1 MTASNA
7 PPSKAHSGKAQT
19 AFGRI
24 PAVLGGKY
32 FNRLRIGG
40 KLTIGFGIL
49 GALTLLVIGLSYL
62 GSYRAT
68 LNINRT
74 GDVRV
79 PTALASARAQANLLR
94 MQADVQAYLALGDKS
109 YRESYQQAK
118 QAFESDLAELE
129 QLAGR
134 HETSSSNTAFDR
146 RLDDLKSAYTQWSA
160 LPEQLIDLRD
170 DQLKREPALRL
181 LIEDANPL
189 IVPILVDISGMIA
202 AQQQRNPSPENMALL
217 GDMANFQASFF
228 AMVAGLRGYVT
239 TGRDSFQ
246 YEYTSNLT
254 VNDSAWEGLV
264 NEQARLES
272 TQRDKLHHI
281 SQARETFLA
290 LPPQMFEAVRGE
302 HAREDLFLFRTQAV
316 PLAETSLQLLD
327 ELTADEQNLLQS
339 DLSEGRE
346 QLALAQRQTLA
357 SGVVA
362 FFLGLALAFV
372 FRENIAGPV
381 RRLTQVAEQIG
392 AGNLAARAAVES
404 GDEIGTLAQTF
415 NQMTGRLSETLDDLE
430 QRRSDLQATAETLS
444 RQNEYLAALQETSLG
459 LLSRLDLNE
468 LLESLVTRAGHLLGA
483 PHGLIYLVEPE
494 AGILERKVGVGVFS
508 QELGFQVKSGEGL
521 AGRVWQSGQPL
532 VIDDYDTWP
541 GRLSDFGV
549 GIIGAIMGAPLT
561 QGVGTETVSPEVVGV
576 IGMAYDAGSSRT
588 FGEAE
593 VELLSRFAQLASVAL
608 DNARLFEETR
618 RLLEVTQQRS
628 AELAIINS
636 VGEAMA
642 RNLDV
647 QTVTHIVGDKVR
659 EIFQAEVTDILL
671 LDPQTNLIHQPYCY
685 YGTYQPDEPFPLGE
699 GLTSVVIQ
707 SRQPLILDSWQAQV
721 ERGVFYNETDGF
733 HRTKSYQ
740 TESYMGVPIIV
751 GDKVLGVVSVQ
762 SYQQHSYDE
771 NSLRLLSTLSA
782 NTGVA
787 IENARLF
794 QAERAQ
800 AGRQAALF
808 RLSAAIAAALD
819 EDEICRRVV
828 EGLQDEALGYAY
840 VAAFL
845 VDPATGERVERAKV
859 GWSDSNVPIR
869 LGSGQGLSEKP
880 LLDGQLHYTPDVAQA
895 PGYVA
900 TLSSGSEVDVP
911 LKIGQE
917 VIGVLVVESRQPNA
931 FGQDDLDVITAAAN
945 QAGVALGRARLL
957 QETRK
962 AREAA
967 EAATHELSQ
976 ALENLKATQRQLVEA
991 EKMAAL
997 GGLVAGVAHEINT
1010 PVGIG
1015 VTAASLLEDKTTAFR
1030 EIYQNGQMKRSD
1042 LEKYLDTASQSST
1055 MILNNLYRAAELI
1068 QSFKQVAVDQS
1079 SEERRSFKVRQYLE
1093 EILLSLRPKLK
1104 RTQHRIN
1111 IEGTDDLV
1119 LDSYPGAFSQIV
1131 TNLVMNSLIH
1141 AYGPDE
1147 AGQLTFDLKQKNKR
1161 LVFEYGDDDRGIS
1174 KEHLNK
1180 IFDPFFTT
1188 KRGHGGSGLGLHI
1201 IYNLVTQK
1209 LEGTIRCESEVGS
1222 GTRFVIDLPLERS
1235 TSNGN

>member
-7 PPSKAHSGKAQT
+7 PPAEPRPTEARCALG
-19 AFGRI
+19 GI
-24 PAVLGGKY
+24 PAILGGKY
-32 FNRLRIGG
+32 FNRLKIGG
-40 KLTIGFGIL
+40 KLTIGFGLL
-49 GALTLLVIGLSYL
+49 GALTMLVIGLSYL

-74 GDVRV
+74 GEVRV
-79 PTALASARAQANLLR
+79 PLALASARAQANLLR
-94 MQADVQAYLALGDKS
+94 MQADVQAYLALGDQT

-129 QLAGR
+129 QLAHR
-134 HETSSSNTAFDR
+134 HEASASNPEFER
-146 RLDDLKSAYTQWSA
+146 RLEDLKSAYAEWSA
-160 LPEQLIDLRD
+160 LPEQLFNLRD

-181 LIEDANPL
+181 LIEEANPL
-189 IVPILVDISGMIA
+189 IVPILVDINGMITT
-202 AQQQRNPSPENMALL
+202 QQQRDPSPENMALL
-217 GDMANFQASFF
+217 GDMAGFQASFF

-246 YEYTSNLT
+246 FEYTSNLT
-254 VNDSAWEGLV
+254 VNDSAWDQLLK
-264 NEQARLES
+264 EQTKLES
-272 TQRDKLHHI
+272 SQRDKLHNI
-281 SQARETFLA
+281 SQAREDFLA

-302 HAREDLFLFRTQAV
+302 HAREDLFLFRTQAI

-327 ELTADEQNLLQS
+327 ELTAAEQNLLQA

-346 QLALAQRQTLA
+346 QLTAAQQQTLA
-357 SGVVA
+357 GGLVA
-362 FFLGLALAFV
+362 FFLGLALAFI

-381 RRLTQVAEQIG
+381 RRLTRVAEQIG
-392 AGNLAARAAVES
+392 TGDLTAQALVES
-404 GDEIGTLAQTF
+404 GDEIGVLAETF
-415 NQMTGRLSETLDDLE
+415 NQMTGRLNETLDDLE

-444 RQNEYLAALQETSLG
+444 RQNEYLAALQETGLG

-483 PHGLIYLVEPE
+483 PHGLIYLIEPE
-494 AGILERKVGVGVFS
+494 AGVLERKVGVGVFS
-508 QELGFQVKSGEGL
+508 QELGFQVKRGEGL
-521 AGRVWQSGQPL
+521 AGRVWQTGRPL
-532 VIDDYDTWP
+532 IIDDYDTWP

-549 GIIGAIMGAPLT
+549 GVIGALMGAPLT
-561 QGVGTETVSPEVVGV
+561 QSAGAGAAGPQVVGV
-576 IGMAYDAGSSRT
+576 IGMAYDAGSERT

-608 DNARLFEETR
+608 DNARLFAETR
-618 RLLEVTQQRS
+618 RLLEETQQRS

-647 QTVTHIVGDKVR
+647 QTVTRIVGDKVR

-685 YGTYQPDEPFPLGE
+685 YRSYHPDEPFPLGE

-707 SRQPLILDSWQAQV
+707 SRHPLILDSWQAQV
-721 ERGVFYNETDGF
+721 EHGVYFNETAGF
-733 HRTKSYQ
+733 HQTESYR

-762 SYQQHSYDE
+762 SYQQHAYDE
-771 NSLRLLSTLSA
+771 DSVRLLSTLSA
-782 NTGVA
+782 NMGVA

-819 EDEICRRVV
+819 EDEICQRVV
-828 EGLQDEALGYAY
+828 AGLQDEALGYAY
-840 VAAFL
+840 VAVFL
-845 VDPATGERVERAKV
+845 VNPMTGERIERAKV
-859 GWSDSNVPIR
+859 GWSDSDVPIR
-869 LGSGQGLSEKP
+869 LGPGQGLSEKP
-880 LLDGQLHYTPDVAQA
+880 LLDGQLHYTPDVTQA
-895 PGYVA
+895 PDYVA
-900 TLSSGSEVDVP
+900 TLSSGSEVDAP

-917 VIGVLVVESRQPNA
+917 AVGVLVIESRQPNA
-931 FGQDDLDVITAAAN
+931 FGQDDFDVITATAN

-957 QETRK
+957 EETRK

-967 EAATHELSQ
+967 EVAAQELSQ
-976 ALENLKATQRQLVEA
+976 ALANLKATQAQLVEA

-997 GGLVAGVAHEINT
+997 GQLVAGVAHEINT
-1010 PVGIG
+1010 PVGVG
-1015 VTAASLLEDKTTAFR
+1015 VTAASLLEDKTVTFR
-1030 EIYQNGQMKRSD
+1030 TLFQNGHMKRSD
-1042 LEKYLDTASQSST
+1042 LEKYLDTAGQSSS
-1055 MILNNLYRAAELI
+1055 MILKNLQRAAELI

-1079 SEERRSFKVRQYLE
+1079 SEERRPFVVKAYLE
-1093 EILLSLRPKLK
+1093 EILLSLHPKLK
-1104 RTQHRIN
+1104 RTQLTTEIYA
-1111 IEGTDDLV
+1111 DDGLT
-1119 LDSYPGAFSQIV
+1119 LDSYPGVFAQIV

-1141 AYGPDE
+1141 AYEPGE
-1147 AGQLTFDLKQKNKR
+1147 RGHLVFNLKQKNNHFI
-1161 LVFEYGDDDRGIS
+1161 FEYADDGRGIS
-1174 KEHLNK
+1174 KENLSK

-1188 KRGHGGSGLGLHI
+1188 KRGQGGSGLGLHI

-1209 LEGTIRCESEVGS
+1209 LGGTIRCESKVGQ
-1222 GTRFVIDLPLERS
+1222 GTQFIIEAPVQMKKEK
-1235 TSNGN
+1235 